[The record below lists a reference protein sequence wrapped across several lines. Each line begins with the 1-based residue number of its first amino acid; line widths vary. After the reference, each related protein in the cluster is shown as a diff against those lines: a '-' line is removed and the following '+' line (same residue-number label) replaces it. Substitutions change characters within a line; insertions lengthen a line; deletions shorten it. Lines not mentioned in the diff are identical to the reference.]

1 MNRRRLDRTLTLI
14 LNTQTIKQSLSSQ
27 VENKREKKIQMEM
40 ELISKEF
47 VKNCPYC
54 GSSNIE
60 NTEREIKCLDCTMG
74 KYKEDKDG
82 KRK

>member
-1 MNRRRLDRTLTLI
+1 
-14 LNTQTIKQSLSSQ
+14 
-27 VENKREKKIQMEM
+27 MEM

>member
-1 MNRRRLDRTLTLI
+1 
-14 LNTQTIKQSLSSQ
+14 
-27 VENKREKKIQMEM
+27 MEM

-47 VKNCPYC
+47 VKDCPYC

-60 NTEREIKCLDCTMG
+60 STEKEIKCLDCTMG

>member
-1 MNRRRLDRTLTLI
+1 
-14 LNTQTIKQSLSSQ
+14 
-27 VENKREKKIQMEM
+27 MEM
-40 ELISKEF
+40 RLISKES

-60 NTEREIKCLDCTMG
+60 NTDKEIKCLDCRMG
-74 KYKEDKDG
+74 KYKDG